1 MINILS
7 FSVLFSYNKSEISE
21 RAEYMRKKRFPVIL
35 LLSVLILSL
44 ISVGVVLT
52 ERRMKLVRTELSA
65 FTAQNC
71 AASAILNGVEETI
84 RDYNVIYQDIVK
96 IERDGADNVKS
107 VITDTAKLN
116 AVSNSANRNVDRRIN
131 SIESFPVE
139 FPVTSLFNDEFFSG
153 LGPQLTFYV
162 TLTGTSSTHYE
173 NIFES
178 AGINQTLHRI
188 VLIIEVNTYVIFGG
202 EVKNYTVTNEFCI
215 AENIIVGV
223 TPDAVAHITN

>member
-1 MINILS
+1 
-7 FSVLFSYNKSEISE
+7 
-21 RAEYMRKKRFPVIL
+21 
-35 LLSVLILSL
+35 
-44 ISVGVVLT
+44 
-52 ERRMKLVRTELSA
+52 MKLVRTELSA

-84 RDYNVIYQDIVK
+84 KEYNVIYQDIVK
-96 IERDGADNVKS
+96 IERDGTNNVKS

-139 FPVTSLFNDEFFSG
+139 FPATSLFNDEFFSG

-162 TLTGTSSTHYE
+162 TLTGTASTHYE

-223 TPDAVAHITN
+223 TPDAVAHIAN